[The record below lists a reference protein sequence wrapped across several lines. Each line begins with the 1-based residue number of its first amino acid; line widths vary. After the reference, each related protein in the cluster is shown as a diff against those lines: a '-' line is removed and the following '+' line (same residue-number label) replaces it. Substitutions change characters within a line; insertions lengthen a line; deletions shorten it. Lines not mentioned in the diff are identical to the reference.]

1 VLIAMILALVALQIV
16 LVGVTV
22 LGTREQDLTV
32 RRLESARAF
41 YAAEGASNIAVRE
54 VAQLLDDDGDATV
67 GSIALG
73 SLTSGVTIGGSKAAA
88 SVSVL
93 GTTYTITTSGQSGL
107 ATHSN
112 TLSINRTTASTLSA
126 GLYAEFYQVTP
137 NPSVVAS
144 IPWSSTPN
152 WVGIVPNV
160 NLTGTSGGL
169 RWPGG
174 PTSKYGIRMRGTI
187 NIPTAGTWT
196 FSTNSDDGSTLSIN
210 GTLVV
215 NNDGLHGAVTRSGT
229 ITLAAGSADFDL
241 KFFENTGGNNVTAY
255 WAGPGIAT
263 RVIPASAFS
272 CTPLRSVPPICGAT
286 SLSIGGSSGTSI
298 DGFSSASGV
307 YGGTN
312 ITSAFSV
319 ATNSVANNAFQVNGT
334 TIAGNAVVGVG
345 GNHLNVIQL
354 TAASTIT
361 GTSSAASTGVGIIF
375 QGLPT
380 GMPTP
385 TSLALST
392 TQTLSSNARYSS
404 VVLSGSGTLNISGN
418 VVIQC
423 DGNFSMSGTSAI
435 NILPNSSLII
445 YMVGSIAMANT
456 AAINTNTGDPTKVRI
471 YYTAT
476 GRSFTMSNSAAFC
489 GQAFNPGGGLTIS
502 GGGTPAAQY
511 YGVYHGTTITTTSTA
526 QIHADAAYGNSSGS
540 GTTTNTSILVWR
552 QSR

>member
-1 VLIAMILALVALQIV
+1 MILALVALQIV

-22 LGTREQDLTV
+22 LGTREQDLSV

-126 GLYAEFYQVTP
+126 GLYAEYYRLSSG
-137 NPSVVAS
+137 PSAVAS
-144 IPWSSTPN
+144 VPWSSTPN
-152 WVGIVPNV
+152 WVGIVPNA
-160 NLTGTSGGL
+160 NLTNTASGL

-174 PTSKYGIRMRGTI
+174 PTSMYGIRMRGTI
-187 NIPTAGTWT
+187 TIPTAGTWT
-196 FSTNSDDGSTLSIN
+196 FLTNSDDGSTLSIN

-215 NNDGLHGAVTRSGT
+215 NNDGLHAAQTRSGT
-229 ITLAAGSADFDL
+229 IVLAAGSADFDL
-241 KFFENTGGNNVTAY
+241 KFFENSGSNNVIAY

-263 RVIPASAFS
+263 QVIPATAFS
-272 CTPLRSVPPICGAT
+272 CTPLRTIPPICGAT

-319 ATNSVANNAFQVNGT
+319 ATNSVVNNAFQVNGT
-334 TIAGNAVVGVG
+334 RIAGNALVGPG
-345 GNHLNVIQL
+345 GNANSVIQL
-354 TAASTIT
+354 TASSNIT

-375 QGLPT
+375 QGLPAS
-380 GMPTP
+380 MPAA
-385 TSLALST
+385 TSLSLTT
-392 TQTLSSNARYSS
+392 TQTLSSNARYSTMT
-404 VVLSGSGTLNISGN
+404 LSGSGTLNISGN

-423 DGNFSMSGTSAI
+423 DGNLSMSGASAI

-445 YMVGSIAMANT
+445 YMVGSISMANT
-456 AAINTNTGDPTKVRI
+456 AAINMNTGDPSEVRI

-476 GRSFTMSNSAAFC
+476 ARSFTMSDSAAFC
-489 GQAFNPGGGLTIS
+489 GQTFNPGGGLTIS
-502 GGGTPAAQY
+502 GGGSPAAQY
-511 YGVYHGTTITTTSTA
+511 YGVFHGTTITTTSTA
-526 QIHADAAYGNSSGS
+526 VIHADAAYGNSSGS
-540 GTTTNTSILVWR
+540 GTTSSTSILSWR